1 MKCEFQ
7 GAAFISYLMNEG
19 GLEGFFDAGC
29 DAVCEDVRVVLE
41 QPGVILVID
50 EGRFDEDGGHAR
62 AAQYGEIRILLDA
75 AVREGRIE
83 RADVGDKIFLDA
95 DGKFAAGRVNIVAVG
110 FTAASSAG
118 IDMDGEEE
126 IRIPFVGRNDDIG
139 IARGFSHEVVA
150 LQHLDLMAVANEIAP
165 ADGRN
170 LGCEICLHK
179 SEFFV
184 DGTGIGAATRG
195 VTGIQENV
203 HGIPS

>member
-1 MKCEFQ
+1 MGESGPQ
-7 GAAFISYLMNEG
+7 GRKGCGLSVALLIDEMRIPEYGSHRISMLLYAGTPSVSFADCFPEGDAFISYLMNES

-41 QPGVILVID
+41 QPGVVLVID

-95 DGKFAAGRVNIVAVG
+95 DGKPAAGRVNVVAVG

-126 IRIPFVGRNDDIG
+126 IRVPFVGRDDDIG
-139 IARGFSHEVVA
+139 IARGFSH
-150 LQHLDLMAVANEIAP
+150 
-165 ADGRN
+165 
-170 LGCEICLHK
+170 
-179 SEFFV
+179 
-184 DGTGIGAATRG
+184 
-195 VTGIQENV
+195 
-203 HGIPS
+203 